1 MNAVNRNKLEVITF
15 ISSYVKD
22 INAKNKKGE
31 TALSLAVANNS
42 PEIVEFLIGKN
53 ADVNVLDANGNH
65 LGYYLLQSYNSKNR
79 DAFETKLNMLQS
91 KGLDITLAQK
101 DGNTLCHLALD
112 KNDLELL
119 KRIQKFNVDINAK
132 NNEGLTALHK
142 AAMKASDTEVLKYLI
157 SIGADKSIT
166 TDFEETVY
174 DLASEN
180 ELLSQKNI
188 AIDFL
193 K

>member
-1 MNAVNRNKLEVITF
+1 
-15 ISSYVKD
+15 
-22 INAKNKKGE
+22 
-31 TALSLAVANNS
+31 LSLAIANNS
-42 PEIVEFLIGKN
+42 QEIVEFLIEKN

-65 LGYYLLQSYNSKNR
+65 LGYYLLHHYNSKNK
-79 DAFETKLNMLQS
+79 DAFEAKLALLQS
-91 KGLDITLAQK
+91 KGLDITLPQK
-101 DGNTLCHLALD
+101 DGNTLYHLALD

-119 KRIQKFNVDINAK
+119 KRVHQFKIDINAK

-188 AIDFL
+188 NIDFL

>member
-1 MNAVNRNKLEVITF
+1 M
-15 ISSYVKD
+15 
-22 INAKNKKGE
+22 
-31 TALSLAVANNS
+31 
-42 PEIVEFLIGKN
+42 
-53 ADVNVLDANGNH
+53 
-65 LGYYLLQSYNSKNR
+65 
-79 DAFETKLNMLQS
+79 
-91 KGLDITLAQK
+91 
-101 DGNTLCHLALD
+101 ALD

-119 KRIQKFNVDINAK
+119 KRVQQFNIDINAK

-157 SIGADKSIT
+157 SIGADKSIS
-166 TDFEETVY
+166 TDFEESVY

>member
-1 MNAVNRNKLEVITF
+1 
-15 ISSYVKD
+15 
-22 INAKNKKGE
+22 
-31 TALSLAVANNS
+31 
-42 PEIVEFLIGKN
+42 
-53 ADVNVLDANGNH
+53 VLDANGNH
-65 LGYYLLQSYNSKNR
+65 LGYYLLQSYNSKNT
-79 DAFETKLNMLQS
+79 DAFESKLNLLQS

-101 DGNTLCHLALD
+101 DGNTLYHLALD

-119 KRIQKFNVDINAK
+119 KRVQQFNVDINAK

-188 AIDFL
+188 VIDFL